1 MNVASVM
8 MFVVGL
14 FGLVLIALGL
24 LSVGQDGNMPF
35 FGIKFGGWFL
45 FTVGIFIAGGA
56 WVGFFRMLRR

>member
-8 MFVVGL
+8 LFVVGL

-24 LSVGQDGNMPF
+24 LSVGQAGNMPF

-45 FTVGIFIAGGA
+45 VIVGICIAGGG
-56 WVGFFRMLRR
+56 WVGFFRMRR